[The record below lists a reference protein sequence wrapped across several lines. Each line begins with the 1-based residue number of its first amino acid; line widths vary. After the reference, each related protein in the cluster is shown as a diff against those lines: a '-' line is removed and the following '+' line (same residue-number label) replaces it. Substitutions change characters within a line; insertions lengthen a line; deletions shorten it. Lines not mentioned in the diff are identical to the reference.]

1 MGDNGAGIEPE
12 QLKHIFQAF
21 VSSKGQGGTG
31 LGLAV
36 VHKIVI
42 EHDGKVDVTSTVGEG
57 TTFTIRLSTQAPE
70 IIDST
75 GTAGPDTKDDTK
87 V

>member
-1 MGDNGAGIEPE
+1 MGDNGAGMAPE

-21 VSSKGQGGTG
+21 ISSKGQGGTG

-36 VHKIVI
+36 VHKIVT
-42 EHDGKVDVTSTVGEG
+42 EHDGKVEVTSTVGEG
-57 TTFTIRLSTQAPE
+57 TTFTIRLSTQVSE
-70 IIDST
+70 ITDSA
-75 GTAGPDTKDDTK
+75 GTMGPDTKGDTK